1 MGFFGDLIQ
10 HVRRPLSDEA
20 FAEYEDELEYEQQQ
34 ASRGSSGSSRTKSFD
49 SSSSSSHQRSSQQ
62 DYYDD
67 YNQPKKAHV
76 SSEYGTSTYIEGRED
91 SKRLRIERPDGSKVV
106 PLKTTHHGLKV
117 CVMKCKTFDD
127 SQDICDVIL
136 SNCCA
141 IVTLSDIDL
150 ALAQRIMD
158 FVSGSV
164 YSLNGK
170 LYQIYDCIFFIAP
183 GNVDVSGDYDDILE
197 QTGYNVSLLK

>member
-10 HVRRPLSDEA
+10 HVRKPLSEEA
-20 FAEYEDELEYEQQQ
+20 FEEYEEELEYEQSHGSGRQKSYDNGS
-34 ASRGSSGSSRTKSFD
+34 ASRSRGSST
-49 SSSSSSHQRSSQQ
+49 QR

-67 YNQPKKAHV
+67 YSQPKKAHV

-106 PLKTTHHGLKV
+106 PLKTTDHGMEV
-117 CVMKCKTFDD
+117 CVMKPKTFDD

-170 LYQIYDCIFFIAP
+170 LYQIHECIFFIAP
-183 GNVDVSGDYDDILE
+183 GNVDVSGDYDEILE

>member
-1 MGFFGDLIQ
+1 MGIFNDLLQ
-10 HVRRPLSDEA
+10 VLKGPTDEG
-20 FAEYEDELEYEQQQ
+20 FEEYESQLEAERETK
-34 ASRGSSGSSRTKSFD
+34 ASYDTSSRQSGRY
-49 SSSSSSHQRSSQQ
+49 SR
-62 DYYDD
+62 DD
-67 YNQPKKAHV
+67 GFADDDLGKKVHV
-76 SSEYGTSTYIEGRED
+76 SSEYGTSTYIEGRDD
-91 SKRLRIERPDGSKVV
+91 SKRLRIERPGGNKVV
-106 PLKTTHHGLKV
+106 PLKTTNHGLKV
-117 CVMKCKTFDD
+117 CVMKPKTFDD

-150 ALAQRIMD
+150 AMGQRIMD
-158 FVSGSV
+158 FISGSV

-197 QTGYNVSLLK
+197 QTGYNINLLKG

>member
-1 MGFFGDLIQ
+1 MSFFGNLIQ
-10 HVRRPLSDEA
+10 SVRKPITDEE
-20 FAEYEDELEYEQQQ
+20 FDEYDQEYDYESSQ
-34 ASRGSSGSSRTKSFD
+34 SSSSGRSKSFD
-49 SSSSSSHQRSSQQ
+49 NGASRTRSQQ
-62 DYYDD
+62 DHYDD
-67 YNQPKKAHV
+67 YSQPKKAHA
-76 SSEYGTSTYIEGRED
+76 SAEYGTSTYIEGRED
-91 SKRLRIERPDGSKVV
+91 SRRLRIERPDGSKVV
-106 PLKTTHHGLKV
+106 PLKTTNHGLKV

>member
-20 FAEYEDELEYEQQQ
+20 FAEYEEELEYQEQQQ
-34 ASRGSSGSSRTKSFD
+34 AGNGARSKSFESSYSSR
-49 SSSSSSHQRSSQQ
+49 QRSSSQQ
-62 DYYDD
+62 DYHDD
-67 YNQPKKAHV
+67 YAQPKKAHV

-106 PLKTTHHGLKV
+106 PLKTTNHGLKV

>member
-20 FAEYEDELEYEQQQ
+20 FAEYEEELEYEQQQ
-34 ASRGSSGSSRTKSFD
+34 QAGNGTRSKSYDGCYSSSR
-49 SSSSSSHQRSSQQ
+49 QRSSSQQ
-62 DYYDD
+62 DFHDD
-67 YNQPKKAHV
+67 YAQPKKAHV

-106 PLKTTHHGLKV
+106 PLKTTNHGLKV

>member
-1 MGFFGDLIQ
+1 MIQ
-10 HVRRPLSDEA
+10 SVRKPLSDEA
-20 FAEYEDELEYEQQQ
+20 FEQYEEELEEEQQAGSRGRHQ
-34 ASRGSSGSSRTKSFD
+34 ASSYGSSQSRS
-49 SSSSSSHQRSSQQ
+49 RSQG
-62 DYYDD
+62 YDD
-67 YNQPKKAHV
+67 YSMPQEAHK

-91 SKRLRIERPDGSKVV
+91 SRRLRIERPDGSKVV
-106 PLKTTHHGLKV
+106 PLKTTNHGLKV

>member
-20 FAEYEDELEYEQQQ
+20 FAEYEEELEYEQQQ
-34 ASRGSSGSSRTKSFD
+34 QAGNGARPKSYESGYSSR
-49 SSSSSSHQRSSQQ
+49 QRSSSQQ
-62 DYYDD
+62 DYHDD
-67 YNQPKKAHV
+67 YAQPKKAHV

-106 PLKTTHHGLKV
+106 PLKTTNHGLKV

>member
-20 FAEYEDELEYEQQQ
+20 FAEYEEELEYEQQQ
-34 ASRGSSGSSRTKSFD
+34 QAGNGTRSKSYDGGYSSSR
-49 SSSSSSHQRSSQQ
+49 QRSSSQQ
-62 DYYDD
+62 DYHDD
-67 YNQPKKAHV
+67 YAQPKKAHV

-106 PLKTTHHGLKV
+106 PLKTTNHGLKV